1 MVSEAVQYFFR
12 KGWNK
17 DTELLKKLSF
27 SEVRTSFT
35 ALDIILKLLLFCCLD
50 FGSKIHYLIVFT
62 IYCQISRSLSTTV
75 LSSTRRVQQN
85 TRGNLVDFL
94 IETQSSL
101 GAGLSCST

>member
-1 MVSEAVQYFFR
+1 MVSEAVHYFFI
-12 KGWNK
+12 KVWNK

-35 ALDIILKLLLFCCLD
+35 ALDTILKLLLFRCLD
-50 FGSKIHYLIVFT
+50 FGSKVHYLIVFT

-75 LSSTRRVQQN
+75 LSCTHRVQQN
-85 TRGNLVDFL
+85 ARGNLVDFL